1 MHFYT
6 RDGEARHTVIGKNG
20 KERPSRVADATGQ
33 GWLPSA
39 TTILQIKAN
48 PQLTKWFQKMAAQT
62 ALSLTRNHDE
72 SMDEFIDRIIHE
84 STQKSRT
91 ATDFGTLIHDHLEK
105 WNRDHSY
112 FPPPESE
119 GLIRHICAKW
129 RDYCAENVLSVL
141 HAERL
146 IACPPLGVA
155 GTVDLI
161 CERKDTGLSIGDF
174 KTTGGVKDGKASFWP
189 NYAWQL
195 ALYSRMVRI
204 QDGLSEDPRIVSHVI
219 NSQEPDE
226 IHTKVYTQEEQQKA
240 LAMVLTLA
248 KAWFLEKNYFPD
260 GLDIKALD
268 DPQYIP
274 Q

>member
-48 PQLTKWFQKMAAQT
+48 PQLTKWFQKMAVQA
-62 ALSLTRNHDE
+62 ALTSERGPHE
-72 SMDEFIDRIIHE
+72 SMDDFIDRIIYE
-84 STQKSRT
+84 STEKSRT
-91 ATDFGTLIHDHLEK
+91 ATDFGTLIHDHLER

-112 FPPPESE
+112 IPAPECD

-161 CERKDTGLSIGDF
+161 CERKDTGLSVSDF
-174 KTTGGVKDGKASFWP
+174 KTTGGIKDGKASFWP

-260 GLDIKALD
+260 GLDRKALD
-268 DPQYIP
+268 DPSYIP